1 MIINF
6 SSPDYC
12 NEVTDGWTDFLL
24 SVTAIIT
31 AHKRIERTLK
41 TLEVIL
47 HCDPTP
53 AEVIVHVD
61 QNQTDCADA
70 IRQSFPDVKV
80 LVSETQLG
88 PGGARNKLL
97 KAAKYDLVASFDDDS
112 FPLDSNYFA
121 RAETIYRKLPNAS
134 IICAALY
141 HPGEVVAPDDQY
153 GAWCADFTGGACV
166 YDRRAFLATGG
177 YVPLPIAYGMEEV
190 DLALRLH
197 AQGGR
202 ILKTTWLRV
211 FHDTNLDRHADPE
224 VTSRSIAN
232 LALLAYLR
240 YPPSLWPLGVVQCAN
255 RILWLV
261 RHKRWRGIGLG
272 ISMIPRHLRVHQKYK
287 MRIGHKYIRSYL
299 ALRRAPLAQ
308 NI

>member
-1 MIINF
+1 MISDKTNI
-6 SSPDYC
+6 S
-12 NEVTDGWTDFLL
+12 
-24 SVTAIIT
+24 AIVT
-31 AHKRIERTLK
+31 AHKRVEQTLETLK
-41 TLEVIL
+41 IIL
-47 HCDPTP
+47 DCDPKP

-70 IRQSFPDVKV
+70 IREKFSDVHV
-80 LVSETQLG
+80 LVSEEQLG

-97 KAAKYDLVASFDDDS
+97 NAATYDLVASFDDDS
-112 FPLDSNYFA
+112 YPLDPSYFSRAQTVSNKF
-121 RAETIYRKLPNAS
+121 PDAS

-141 HPGEVVAPDDQY
+141 HQGEVVAPDNQS
-153 GAWCADFTGGACV
+153 AEWCADFTGGACL

-197 AQGGR
+197 SQGGR
-202 ILKTTWLRV
+202 ILKTGWLRV
-211 FHDTNLDRHADPE
+211 FHDTNLERHADPE

-240 YPPSLWPLGVVQCAN
+240 YPPSLWPLGVAQCAN
-255 RILWLV
+255 RILWLM
-261 RHKRWRGIGLG
+261 RHKRFRGIGVG
-272 ISMIPRHLRVHQKYK
+272 IKMIPRHLRVHQAYK
-287 MRIGHKYIRSYL
+287 MRLNQKHIKSYL
-299 ALRRAPLAQ
+299 ALRRAPLTQ

>member
-6 SSPDYC
+6 SSPDDGPD
-12 NEVTDGWTDFLL
+12 VTDGWTDFLL

-134 IICAALY
+134 IICATLY

>member
-1 MIINF
+1 LTSAYIKLTAI
-6 SSPDYC
+6 
-12 NEVTDGWTDFLL
+12 
-24 SVTAIIT
+24 VTAHT
-31 AHKRIERTLK
+31 RIEQTLK

-47 HCDPTP
+47 QCDPKP

-61 QNQTDCADA
+61 QNQTDCAEA
-70 IRQSFPDVKV
+70 IRQNFSNVRV
-80 LVSETQLG
+80 LVSESQLG

-97 KAAKYDLVASFDDDS
+97 NAATYDLVASFDDDS
-112 FPLDSNYFA
+112 YPLDPAYFA
-121 RAETIYRKLPNAS
+121 RAETLYRKFPNAS
-134 IICAALY
+134 IICASLY
-141 HPGEVVAPDDQY
+141 HPDEVVAPDEQSA
-153 GAWCADFTGGACV
+153 AWCADFTGGACI

-211 FHDTNLDRHADPE
+211 FHDTNLERHADPE

-255 RILWLV
+255 RIVWLLC
-261 RHKRWRGIGLG
+261 HKRWRGIALG
-272 ISMIPRHLRVHQKYK
+272 IKMIPRHLRVHQKYK
-287 MRIGHKYIRSYL
+287 MRINHKYIKSYL
-299 ALRRAPLAQ
+299 ALRRTPLTQ